1 MNSDFSVIVF
11 DLGNVLLSFDYQAAV
26 ARLEKVERGLGEHF
40 LKFYYNN
47 YEYHREFERGNM
59 SEDEFVEI
67 MLKALNNKISKKTF
81 CEYYSHIFSENKEVV
96 DLLPELKKTYK
107 LVLLSNTNITHY
119 KYGWKQYDFLK
130 YFDKIVVSYEAGAV
144 KPEEKIYRAVESAT
158 GENPGKHFFIDD
170 IGEYVEAV
178 KALGWEGTQFKNY
191 NSLLTELINRG
202 ILSNGK

>member
-1 MNSDFSVIVF
+1 M
-11 DLGNVLLSFDYQAAV
+11 
-26 ARLEKVERGLGEHF
+26 
-40 LKFYYNN
+40 
-47 YEYHREFERGNM
+47 
-59 SEDEFVEI
+59 
-67 MLKALNNKISKKTF
+67 
-81 CEYYSHIFSENKEVV
+81 
-96 DLLPELKKTYK
+96 
-107 LVLLSNTNITHY
+107 
-119 KYGWKQYDFLK
+119 
-130 YFDKIVVSYEAGAV
+130 VSYEAGAV